1 MEGWKEEEEDFTV
14 QSGGWVGRERKGR
27 GLQQSW
33 LTIISAIVSD
43 VKKLCWTELR
53 ALSPA
58 VVTGQL
64 RFGNC
69 EFVKYWKEL
78 GNCPLV
84 N

>member
-1 MEGWKEEEEDFTV
+1 MESWKEEEEEEDFTV

-64 RFGNC
+64 CFWNLYSIENGNS
-69 EFVKYWKEL
+69 YRA
-78 GNCPLV
+78 NTD
-84 N
+84 